1 MVTLKTAYY
10 INTDDVKE
18 LTGEH
23 WGDFEFAQMAEND
36 SYQTLCCS
44 DWYLEELYEDL
55 EDEMKSEGA
64 LTIADF
70 DDEDDFNWHRR
81 NCRAVR
87 LKNQINLVE
96 ILRKQY
102 GCRDTVLIWVSW

>member
-1 MVTLKTAYY
+1 MIKLKNIPY
-10 INTDDVKE
+10 ITCDDVKE
-18 LTGEH
+18 LTGKH

-36 SYQTLCCS
+36 SYQILCCS

-55 EDEMKSEGA
+55 EDEMKSEGE

-70 DDEDDFNWHRR
+70 EDEDDFNWHRR